1 MKISGEEGKAATRE
15 AGKEWERG
23 GWEYP
28 LINGAEGCKIHQVI
42 RVFM

>member
-23 GWEYP
+23 GVSFDKWSR
-28 LINGAEGCKIHQVI
+28 
-42 RVFM
+42 RV